1 MRELTEKP
9 MTNLEMAQALR
20 HGLFG
25 DRGTDLKA
33 AFNDAYDW
41 IETIEGS
48 GQVAA
53 FTALH
58 VVLNTVANVLKE
70 NEFPTTEGESE

>member
-1 MRELTEKP
+1 MSKP

-25 DRGTDLKA
+25 DRGTDLRA
-33 AFNDAYDW
+33 AFGYAYDM
-41 IETIEGS
+41 IESIEGS

-58 VVLNTVANVLKE
+58 VVLNTISNVLKE